1 MLNRLFQTFLSQKT
15 LQLINFCS
23 RLPVAV
29 CAPRILI
36 NKTGLEQR
44 ISQNENDLFLLRIFA
59 FLKNLF
65 SYLKLALLHFLHLS
79 LPHTSVL
86 LSYNWP
92 VALYVFRA
100 AVPNLF
106 GTRDWFHGKKN
117 FPWTRVGVGR
127 WFQDDS
133 NTYIYCALYFYYYCI
148 SCTSYL
154 QALDAG
160 DWGPR
165 IKVYNVILYM

>member
-1 MLNRLFQTFLSQKT
+1 MLNRLSQTFLSQKT

-44 ISQNENDLFLLRIFA
+44 ISQNENDLFLLIIFA

-65 SYLKLALLHFLHLS
+65 NDIKLVLLHFLHLS
-79 LPHTSVL
+79 LLHTSVL

-92 VALYVFRA
+92 VTLHVFRA

-106 GTRDWFHGKKN
+106 GTRDWFHGKKI
-117 FPWTRVGVGR
+117 FHGPESGWGDGFRRIQTHTFIV
-127 WFQDDS
+127 
-133 NTYIYCALYFYYYCI
+133 YLI
-148 SCTSYL
+148 SIIITSV
-154 QALDAG
+154 
-160 DWGPR
+160 PPHTFR
-165 IKVYNVILYM
+165 H